1 MLGFFFCSGC
11 ASACPLAAVALR
23 GATADTPALAAV
35 AAVPNMKSRRFVGN
49 ANSLLYLTA
58 GMDQK

>member
-1 MLGFFFCSGC
+1 MFGFFFC
-11 ASACPLAAVALR
+11 ASACPLSAVALR
-23 GATADTPALAAV
+23 GATAVAAA
-35 AAVPNMKSRRFVGN
+35 AAVPNMNSRRLVGN